1 MKNKFHEQYV
11 SELGNYLTKIKADY
25 HRWQGNCRD
34 GDDRIKDQMFDDFCE
49 SLSYKAGRNYIK
61 VSTGNSTH
69 SFIVAKP
76 TKGFK
81 EGDILMAKSWA
92 APATNF
98 SRGNIFEDYTIGWTG
113 TV

>member
-1 MKNKFHEQYV
+1 MKNKLYDRHV
-11 SELGNYLTKIKADY
+11 RELGTYLTKIKADY
-25 HRWQGNCRD
+25 HKWQ
-34 GDDRIKDQMFDDFCE
+34 DRTEGCTKIKDQMFDDFCE

-61 VSTGNSTH
+61 VSSGHSTH

-98 SRGNIFEDYTIGWTG
+98 ARGNIFEDYTIRWTG
-113 TV
+113 AV

>member
-1 MKNKFHEQYV
+1 MKNKFHEQNV
-11 SELGNYLTKIKADY
+11 QELGNYLTKIKADY
-25 HRWQGNCRD
+25 HRWQDITEGC
-34 GDDRIKDQMFDDFCE
+34 IKIKTQMFDDFCE

-61 VSTGNSTH
+61 VSSGHSTH

-76 TKGFK
+76 TKVFK

-98 SRGNIFEDYTIGWTG
+98 ARGNIFEDYTIRWTG
-113 TV
+113 AV

>member
-1 MKNKFHEQYV
+1 MKNKFHEQNV
-11 SELGNYLTKIKADY
+11 QELGNYLTKIKADY
-25 HRWQGNCRD
+25 HRFQDRSID

-49 SLSYKAGRNYIK
+49 GLSYTVGRNYIK
-61 VSTGNSTH
+61 ISAGHSTH

-81 EGDILMAKSWA
+81 EGDILMAKSWK

-98 SRGNIFEDYTIGWTG
+98 ARGNIFEDYTIRWTG
-113 TV
+113 AL

>member
-1 MKNKFHEQYV
+1 
-11 SELGNYLTKIKADY
+11 
-25 HRWQGNCRD
+25 
-34 GDDRIKDQMFDDFCE
+34 MFDDFCE

-98 SRGNIFEDYTIGWTG
+98 ARGNIFEDYTIRWTG
-113 TV
+113 AV